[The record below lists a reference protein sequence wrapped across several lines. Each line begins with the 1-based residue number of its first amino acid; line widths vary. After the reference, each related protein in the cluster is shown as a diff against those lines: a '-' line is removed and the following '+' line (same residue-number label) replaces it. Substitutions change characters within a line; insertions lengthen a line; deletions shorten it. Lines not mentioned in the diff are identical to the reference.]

1 MSTAWVFNDEQL
13 QRHWNE
19 YEATELQGAT
29 DAPAQHQAVLRFLHS
44 DAARK
49 LRTGH
54 PTATEAPRRRVSDLE
69 PPPPP
74 ETGT

>member
-1 MSTAWVFNDEQL
+1 MTAWAFNEEQL

-19 YEATELQGAT
+19 YEATELQGA

-49 LRTGH
+49 LRI
-54 PTATEAPRRRVSDLE
+54 EIAPRRQGPALA
-69 PPPPP
+69 PIPPP